1 MGPWVLRL
9 KGVGA
14 AIGEP
19 GPGQRSSLVSHS
31 ACCVD
36 QGRLQ
41 SSIMPS
47 LGGGG
52 LPSRDWGGAD
62 SGGLPV
68 QQPLSKTLVLLPCVA
83 HVHDL
88 FILFQTRQLFEL
100 ASAMRLVLSS
110 PVDASS
116 DDRVSLLSF
125 PAADDLG
132 HAVEPWSYPGATPG
146 ALSV

>member
-1 MGPWVLRL
+1 MGPWVLL
-9 KGVGA
+9 LWMGIGA
-14 AIGEP
+14 AIREP
-19 GPGQRSSLVSHS
+19 GPGQGSSLVSHS
-31 ACCVD
+31 ACCMD

-41 SSIMPS
+41 STITPS

-52 LPSRDWGGAD
+52 LSSRNWGGAD
-62 SGGLPV
+62 SGGPAL

-83 HVHDL
+83 HVNDL
-88 FILFQTRQLFEL
+88 FITFQNWRVSEL

-110 PVDASS
+110 PVDPSS

-132 HAVEPWSYPGATPG
+132 HAVEPWSYPGATPE
-146 ALSV
+146 AL